1 MDQVLS
7 SMSHGLRRRIIAV
20 LAGSGSLSYS
30 DLLRNTGV
38 ESSMLSFHLR
48 KLRGL
53 VERGDDGLYR
63 LTSLGRRAA
72 SILECIQGSRSDA
85 GVAIRGVSIYVI
97 GDDVLLDAY
106 KRGGLIVEGVDVLV
120 ILDASR
126 NLLSRSLRG
135 IRRVLAV
142 YTPLRL
148 LEVVESRIIDVDVV
162 IPYKGRLPIPV
173 DKPVEIIDDL
183 RRRGY
188 IRIAEKLRASLGS
201 S

>member
-97 GDDVLLDAY
+97 GDDVLLDA
-106 KRGGLIVEGVDVLV
+106 
-120 ILDASR
+120 
-126 NLLSRSLRG
+126 
-135 IRRVLAV
+135 
-142 YTPLRL
+142 
-148 LEVVESRIIDVDVV
+148 
-162 IPYKGRLPIPV
+162 
-173 DKPVEIIDDL
+173 
-183 RRRGY
+183 
-188 IRIAEKLRASLGS
+188 
-201 S
+201 